1 MSDRYGAIYRTRAAD
16 YHRLIAAEDVEGNL
30 APALRAVAPFAG
42 ASWLD
47 VGSGTG
53 RLPLLLGA
61 EAACIVA
68 LDVHA
73 PMLVEQRRVRGAR
86 GAGGENA
93 AAEAPGA
100 GGSAALLG
108 RGSPRAG
115 APLDLV
121 TADARA
127 LPFAEATFDVVT
139 AGWALG
145 HFCSWFG
152 ESWPSE
158 IGTALTEMRRVARP
172 GGTLVLLETLGTG
185 STAPGAPRPDL
196 ADYYAW
202 LEGEHGFARRVVATD
217 YEFGDPAE
225 AGRLVRFFFG
235 DPLADRLAA
244 ARTTR
249 LPEWTG
255 VWHRGV

>member
-16 YHRLIAAEDVEGNL
+16 YHRLIAAEDADGNL
-30 APALRAVAPFAG
+30 APALRAVAPFGGAG
-42 ASWLD
+42 WLD

-61 EAACIVA
+61 EAARVVA

-73 PMLVEQRRVRGAR
+73 PMLLEQRRVRR
-86 GAGGENA
+86 SEGAGE
-93 AAEAPGA
+93 EP
-100 GGSAALLG
+100 G
-108 RGSPRAG
+108 RGPAD
-115 APLDLV
+115 ALDLV

-127 LPFAEATFDVVT
+127 LPFAEAAFDVVT

-145 HFCSWFG
+145 HFCAWFG
-152 ESWPSE
+152 EAWPAE
-158 IGTALTEMRRVARP
+158 VGRALTEMRRVTRP
-172 GGTLVLLETLGTG
+172 GGTLILLETLGTG
-185 STAPGAPRPDL
+185 TPGPGAPRPDL

-202 LEGEHGFARRVVATD
+202 LEGDHGFARRVVATD
-217 YEFGDPAE
+217 YEFPDVDE
-225 AGRLVRFFFG
+225 AARLVRFFFG
-235 DPLADRLAA
+235 DPLADRLAS
-244 ARTTR
+244 ARATR

>member
-16 YHRLIAAEDVEGNL
+16 YHRLIAGEDADGNL
-30 APALRAVAPFAG
+30 APALRAVAPFGGAG
-42 ASWLD
+42 WLD

-61 EAACIVA
+61 EAARVVA

-73 PMLVEQRRVRGAR
+73 PMLLEQRRVRRNA
-86 GAGGENA
+86 GAGAEPGSGA
-93 AAEAPGA
+93 ADV
-100 GGSAALLG
+100 
-108 RGSPRAG
+108 
-115 APLDLV
+115 LDLV

-127 LPFAEATFDVVT
+127 LPFAEAAFDVVT

-145 HFCSWFG
+145 HFCAWFG
-152 ESWPSE
+152 EAWPAE
-158 IGTALTEMRRVARP
+158 VGRALTEMRRVTRP
-172 GGTLVLLETLGTG
+172 GGTLILLETLGTG
-185 STAPGAPRPDL
+185 TSGPGAPRPDL

-202 LEGEHGFARRVVATD
+202 LEGDHGFARRVVPTD
-217 YEFGDPAE
+217 YEFPDADE
-225 AGRLVRFFFG
+225 AARLVRFFFG
-235 DPLADRLAA
+235 DPMADRLAA
-244 ARTTR
+244 ARATR